1 MGESRV
7 AAAHAMSPGPASQLR
22 QSATG
27 VNRESDP
34 GSSGRDRLSHH
45 QTASLP
51 EIEPSPEVH
60 PFERRGLLRRVL
72 PFALVLV
79 IAEGS
84 LLLSSGSNSVF
95 YSFLS
100 LVLLCVTA
108 GMLFLPWSRLPAW
121 MTVLVPIMGVAYVLA
136 LSLATTSEA
145 SGIGIIILVPLIWTT
160 LFQRRWESFVV
171 SAAIVM
177 TEVLLSLAPVRLSD
191 VVLVRR
197 IVFFSALL
205 CLIVVATHYL
215 RDRLHVSLERR
226 AERLQQAVAFAAAA
240 EELTTLLD
248 PHEVLAVATRLAAEL
263 IPPPRNSPRRAQY
276 NHVAGEM
283 IDVLAE
289 YDENGQLVAE
299 HFRMAESPNLV
310 EAFQLDMTIQ
320 RPLVPEQCGPIARSY
335 CVSLGVTQSVYIPI
349 HLNGRIDG
357 ILSVP
362 MRGGSVT
369 LESLDHCRVFGNLVE
384 LALRNAHLHSGLER
398 QAITDDLTGLPNR
411 RAFDRLIRNRRDGS
425 NFSIIS
431 VDVDGLK
438 DINDTY
444 GHGVGDEILVLA
456 AQALQRSLRPGDLVA
471 RIGGD
476 EFAAFL
482 FGATNEDATL
492 VGQRILASIRE
503 VSSAPLLNVSL
514 GIASGGSGTD
524 PRGVLVESDGAMYG
538 AKRNG
543 GAQFAHAV
551 SATKGQLPTMD
562 EEHVSDAAD
571 RDRLVLIV
579 DDDEAMRESL
589 NNLLHLEGIRTV
601 VAGRVD
607 QALELFDAYG
617 PAVVVLDYYLPDGS
631 GIELARMIKER
642 DHETPVLLL
651 TGFATMDTAV
661 DAVGTLDA
669 YLIKPVAPRMFI
681 KAVQSAIDHRQSVT
695 ERRRHIEDLQREKL
709 DHARHDPLTGLPN
722 RVVLAEGLKEGVAVC
737 AISGRAMATLFIGL
751 DRFKVINDLFGH
763 QVGDEVLRE
772 MAHRL
777 SGTCPE
783 SDCVARFGGDTFV
796 VACPHA
802 ADALEVQRTADRLL
816 EELARPVMVA
826 GTQHQITASIGL
838 VVTQPDAEPHA
849 PEVLLRDAELAM
861 FKAKDA
867 GRDQWT
873 LYDRS
878 MRTRVMERFEVER
891 GLRTA
896 LHEGSFEIA
905 YQPIVDAHTSLVV
918 GAEALLRWDR
928 PGIGMVLPSSFM
940 DVAEESGLIIPMGM
954 WALDRALSDLA
965 RFAFDAAIPG
975 QFRMWVNV
983 APQQL
988 AVPQFAELV
997 YEKLSSYGLTPDLLG
1012 LEIIEQALLDV
1023 GEAERVLSALRAMG
1037 VALNLDDFGAGH
1049 SNLWWLQELPITG
1062 IKIDRRFID
1071 TLDAGGDDR
1080 SSTIAGGLVQ
1090 LGHSL
1095 ALTVVAEGVES
1106 ATQAASA
1113 DVLGCDLAQGYF
1125 YGFPGSAEQL
1135 WQLIAFERESKQ
1147 LQDVVVPK

>member
-1 MGESRV
+1 
-7 AAAHAMSPGPASQLR
+7 
-22 QSATG
+22 
-27 VNRESDP
+27 
-34 GSSGRDRLSHH
+34 
-45 QTASLP
+45 
-51 EIEPSPEVH
+51 
-60 PFERRGLLRRVL
+60 
-72 PFALVLV
+72 
-79 IAEGS
+79 
-84 LLLSSGSNSVF
+84 
-95 YSFLS
+95 
-100 LVLLCVTA
+100 
-108 GMLFLPWSRLPAW
+108 
-121 MTVLVPIMGVAYVLA
+121 
-136 LSLATTSEA
+136 
-145 SGIGIIILVPLIWTT
+145 
-160 LFQRRWESFVV
+160 
-171 SAAIVM
+171 
-177 TEVLLSLAPVRLSD
+177 
-191 VVLVRR
+191 
-197 IVFFSALL
+197 
-205 CLIVVATHYL
+205 
-215 RDRLHVSLERR
+215 
-226 AERLQQAVAFAAAA
+226 
-240 EELTTLLD
+240 
-248 PHEVLAVATRLAAEL
+248 
-263 IPPPRNSPRRAQY
+263 
-276 NHVAGEM
+276 
-283 IDVLAE
+283 
-289 YDENGQLVAE
+289 
-299 HFRMAESPNLV
+299 
-310 EAFQLDMTIQ
+310 
-320 RPLVPEQCGPIARSY
+320 
-335 CVSLGVTQSVYIPI
+335 
-349 HLNGRIDG
+349 
-357 ILSVP
+357 VP
-362 MRGGSVT
+362 MRGMSVA

-384 LALRNAHLHSGLER
+384 LALGNAHLHSGLER
-398 QAITDDLTGLPNR
+398 QAITDNLTGLPNR

-438 DINDTY
+438 DINDTH

-456 AQALQRSLRPGDLVA
+456 AQVLQRSLRPGDLVA

-476 EFAAFL
+476 EFAVFL
-482 FGATNEDATL
+482 VGATNDDATQ
-492 VGQRILASIRE
+492 VGQRILALIRE
-503 VSSAPLLNVSL
+503 LPSAPLLSVSI
-514 GIASGGSGTD
+514 GIASGGPSTD
-524 PRGVLVESDGAMYG
+524 PRGVLAESDGAMYG

-551 SATKGQLPTMD
+551 SHVAMPPLGQRGTSTIVPSHEPPRRSGSCLPWTKST
-562 EEHVSDAAD
+562 VSNAAD
-571 RDRLVLIV
+571 RDRLVLVV

-589 NNLLHLEGIRTV
+589 NDLLHLEGIRTV

-607 QALELFDAYG
+607 QALEFFDAYG
-617 PAVVVLDYYLPDGS
+617 PAVVVVDYHLPDGS

-661 DAVGTLDA
+661 DAVGRLDA
-669 YLIKPVAPRMFI
+669 YLIKPVAPQMFL
-681 KAVQSAIDHRQSVT
+681 KAVQTAIDHRQSVT
-695 ERRRHIEDLQREKL
+695 ERRRHMENLQREKL

-722 RVVLAEGLKEGVAVC
+722 RVVLAEGLKEGAAVC
-737 AISGRAMATLFIGL
+737 ALSGRAMATLFIGL

-772 MAHRL
+772 MARRL
-777 SGTCPE
+777 SGACPE
-783 SDCVARFGGDTFV
+783 SDSVARFGGDTFV

-802 ADALEVQRTADRLL
+802 ADALEVQRTANRLL

-838 VVTQPDAEPHA
+838 VVTQPDAQPLA

-891 GLRTA
+891 GLRAA
-896 LHEGSFEIA
+896 LQEGSFEIA
-905 YQPIVDAHTSLVV
+905 YQPIVDAHTSLVA

-928 PGIGMVLPSSFM
+928 PGIGMVLPDSFM

-965 RFAFDAAIPG
+965 RFAFDGAIPE
-975 QFRMWVNV
+975 QFRIWVNV

-997 YEKLSSYGLTPDLLG
+997 YEKLNFYGLTPDLLG

-1023 GEAERVLSALRAMG
+1023 GEAEKVLSALRAMG

-1062 IKIDRRFID
+1062 IKIDRRFIAD
-1071 TLDAGGDDR
+1071 LDASGDDR

-1106 ATQAASA
+1106 ATQAATA

-1147 LQDVVVPK
+1147 VQDVVLPK